1 METRQEQLKRA
12 IRKKKFV
19 YKKRKTSTS
28 IYGGRNFEAEIF
40 QIIKNDIKP
49 VGTATWNTASYSG
62 DESTVYKKLV
72 ELKLIPKKVIKS
84 KAKMGGKGYYSWRDR
99 DEFGLYID
107 EI

>member
-1 METRQEQLKRA
+1 MNRIEQLKSK

-40 QIIKNDIKP
+40 QILKSDLKK
-49 VGTATWNTASYSG
+49 VGTTKWNTAGYSG
-62 DESTVYKKLV
+62 DESTVFKKLV
-72 ELKLIPKKVIKS
+72 ELKLIPKRII
-84 KAKMGGKGYYSWRDR
+84 KAKAKKGGKGYYSWRDR
-99 DEFGLYID
+99 EDHGLFIE